1 MSPRDT
7 FSTMVGGHY
16 SAVVVRLAAPSLFG
30 RAIRMMGYG
39 KPYPYNQGAMGIG
52 ELSLTRESGGG
63 MVSPQ
68 VEVNLPE

>member
-1 MSPRDT
+1 
-7 FSTMVGGHY
+7 
-16 SAVVVRLAAPSLFG
+16 
-30 RAIRMMGYG
+30 MMGYG